1 MLVDS
6 LNRVLEKCGVALYGK
21 NAVAG
26 MTKATQR
33 RQSAHICLVDT
44 NVRYSASE
52 SAGSLKYS
60 DIILH
65 NRHDRDGMGSRRY
78 TLDCPSPER

>member
-1 MLVDS
+1 VLVDS
-6 LNRVLEKCGVALYGK
+6 LNRVLEKCGMALYGK

-26 MTKATQR
+26 MTKLLNVD
-33 RQSAHICLVDT
+33 SAHIWLVDT

-52 SAGSLKYS
+52 SVGSLTYS

-65 NRHDRDGMGSRRY
+65 NRHDRD
-78 TLDCPSPER
+78 